1 MEILTFE
8 VRGKMAHFRKYYAN
22 NTAFS
27 FSIPPRTTLMGMVA
41 AAMGWQKDDYYD
53 KLSTKKIR
61 FAIRVLEPMKKSFHR
76 LNFIRIDDNIGD
88 FSKSMSSDF
97 RGHSGKPIQTPFEVI
112 TPIDLRTGDVAYQV
126 FLAAGES
133 GTGTFDEIAQHFTN
147 HPPVYNLS
155 LGTANFQANLT
166 NIQLLKAAQIVEQ
179 QAEGF
184 LLLHS
189 AVPSKMVEEL
199 SFEKDQLD
207 RYNSVEEE
215 LLPGEFYSD
224 PKRMR
229 ELKSMNRLL
238 FSISQHPIRVRLNA
252 SFWEV
257 HTERESLNI
266 QFMDV

>member
-41 AAMGWQKDDYYD
+41 AAMGWQKDEYYN
-53 KLSTKKIR
+53 KLSAEHIH
-61 FAIRVLEPMKKSFHR
+61 FAVRVLEPIKKSFQR
-76 LNFIRIDDNIGD
+76 VNYLSIKSLGNL
-88 FSKSMSSDF
+88 SKNMTSDF
-97 RGHSGKPIQTPFEVI
+97 RGHGGRIQTPFEIV
-112 TPIDLRTGDVAYQV
+112 TPIDLRKGEVAYQV
-126 FLAAGES
+126 FLTS
-133 GTGTFDEIAQHFTN
+133 GDGSPHFFKEIKQHFIN
-147 HPPVYNLS
+147 HQPVYNLS
-155 LGTANFQANLT
+155 LGTANFQANLK
-166 NIQLLKAAQIVEQ
+166 NIQILKDHQIAELKQ
-179 QAEGF
+179 EGF
-184 LLLHS
+184 TQLHS

-207 RYNSVEEE
+207 KYNSVEEE
-215 LLPGEFYSD
+215 LLPGEFHSE

-238 FSISQHPIRVRLNA
+238 FSVSQHPLRVRLNA
-252 SFWEV
+252 PFWEV
-257 HTERESLNI
+257 KTGDELLNI

>member
-41 AAMGWQKDDYYD
+41 AAMGWQKDEYYD
-53 KLSTKKIR
+53 KLSTEHIR
-61 FAIRVLEPMKKSFHR
+61 FGIRVLEPIKKSFQR
-76 LNFIRIDDNIGD
+76 VNFLSIKSLGNL
-88 FSKSMSSDF
+88 SKNLSSDF
-97 RGHSGKPIQTPFEVI
+97 RGHGGRIQTPFEVI
-112 TPIDLRTGDVAYQV
+112 TPIDLRTGDVAYQI
-126 FLAAGES
+126 FLAAGKS
-133 GTGTFDEIAQHFTN
+133 GTDTFDEIAQHFTN
-147 HPPVYNLS
+147 HPPIYNLS
-155 LGTANFQANLT
+155 LGTANFQASLN
-166 NIQLLKAAQIVEQ
+166 NIQLLKTAQIMKQ
-179 QAEGF
+179 QTEGF
-184 LLLHS
+184 ALLHS

-215 LLPGEFYSD
+215 LLPGEFHSG

-229 ELKSMNRLL
+229 ELKSMNRVL
-238 FSISQHPIRVRLNA
+238 FSVSQHPLRVRLNA

>member
-41 AAMGWQKDDYYD
+41 AAMGWQKDEYYD
-53 KLSTKKIR
+53 KLSTDHVH
-61 FAIRVLEPMKKSFHR
+61 FGIRVLEPNKKSFHR
-76 LNFIRIDDNIGD
+76 VNFLSIKSLGNL
-88 FSKSMSSDF
+88 SKSLNSDF
-97 RGHSGKPIQTPFEVI
+97 RGHGGRIQTPFEVI
-112 TPIDLRTGDVAYQV
+112 TPIDLRAGDVAYQV
-126 FLAAGES
+126 FLTAGES
-133 GTGTFDEIAQHFTN
+133 GTDIFDEITQHFTN

-155 LGTANFQANLT
+155 LGTANFQANLK
-166 NIQLLKAAQIVEQ
+166 NIQLLKAAQITEQ

-184 LLLHS
+184 ALLHS

-215 LLPGEFYSD
+215 LLPGEFHGD

-238 FSISQHPIRVRLNA
+238 FSVSQHPLRVRLNA
-252 SFWEV
+252 PFWEV
-257 HTERESLNI
+257 NTERESLNI